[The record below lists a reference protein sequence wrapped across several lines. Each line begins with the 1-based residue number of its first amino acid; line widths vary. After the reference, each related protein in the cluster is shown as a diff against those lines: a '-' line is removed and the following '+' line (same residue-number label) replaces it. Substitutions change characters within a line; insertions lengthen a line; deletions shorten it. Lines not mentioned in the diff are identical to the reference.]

1 MKNVSGSLVRARVPL
16 GWVLGLAALWLA
28 RPTTV
33 SYALGLLVAAAGEAG
48 RVWAAGYLT
57 KWKGLTRSGPYAW
70 TRNPLYLGS
79 LIVGIGFALATARWE
94 VGVLLAVFL
103 ILVYAPVIQ
112 TEAARLA
119 ETYPEAYAE
128 YAREVP
134 LFLPRPPRFPKKDA
148 ANDES
153 FTWRRVI
160 ENREHVTLLGW
171 LATALV
177 LWLRMGGVGAV
188 G

>member
-1 MKNVSGSLVRARVPL
+1 VKKVSESLVRARVPL
-16 GWVLGLAALWLA
+16 SWALGLAGLLLA
-28 RPTTV
+28 RPTAV
-33 SYALGLLVAAAGEAG
+33 SYTVGLMVAAVGEIG
-48 RVWAAGYLT
+48 RVWAAGYLV
-57 KWKGLTRSGPYAW
+57 KWKGLTRNGPYAW

-79 LIVGIGFALATARWE
+79 LIVGIGFAVATARWE
-94 VGVLLAVFL
+94 LGLLLVVFL
-103 ILVYAPVIQ
+103 LLVYVPVIK

-134 LFLPRPPRFPKKDA
+134 LFLPRPPKKTA
-148 ANDES
+148 ANEDS
-153 FTWRRVI
+153 FSWQRVL

-171 LATALV
+171 FGTALL
-177 LWLRMGGVGAV
+177 LWLRMRGVGAL